1 MNPCNSLITFSG
13 SIHNHSVT
21 NVRLS
26 QDKECQNQRSEG
38 KKSNCLTAANTSHNN
53 CMKKEFF
60 DYSTDVKRAKSD
72 AYKYITFWRKKGIL
86 RTFAIMASNTETW
99 ESR

>member
-21 NVRLS
+21 NVKIKDL
-26 QDKECQNQRSEG
+26 KEG
-38 KKSNCLTAANTSHNN
+38 KKTNCLTAANTSHNN
-53 CMKKEFF
+53 YKEGIFKLLNLCER
-60 DYSTDVKRAKSD
+60 KRAKSD
-72 AYKYITFWRKKGIL
+72 AYKYIHCFLEKPIV
-86 RTFAIMASNTETW
+86 RTFAIMASRTGTL